1 MIWEVDENLDQRVD
15 FYEFELMYKRCIY
28 DKSGLGTHLYNL
40 MIISLKFYPILLFN
54 LEPRQLFNLVEFLMY
69 DKTEVQDISV
79 EDTLE
84 LLYVKTK
91 NYYVDG
97 NLDDEIEAIFGNDE
111 QSSDGQEKRISFTE
125 YLDRITKRAIEMR
138 KRKDEEK
145 KALKTTLIKKEQ

>member
-28 DKSGLGTHLYNL
+28 DKSGLGIHSK
-40 MIISLKFYPILLFN
+40 IIFYYFIFCYLI